1 MNEPFDRAWRRVG
14 LALDRVGFTVEDR
27 DRQKGLYFVRY
38 ADPEAEMGE
47 KGPGLFGAHLAGSND
62 PKVKA
67 EQYRVQ
73 VTAANSSQVHV
84 LNKDGAAERSK
95 TAQRIL
101 ALLHEQLK

>member
-1 MNEPFDRAWRRVG
+1 MQKKDAER
-14 LALDRVGFTVEDR
+14 GFLSR
-27 DRQKGLYFVRY
+27 
-38 ADPEAEMGE
+38 
-47 KGPGLFGAHLAGSND
+47 LFGTSD

-73 VTAANSSQVHV
+73 VTQEKEASMVHV
-84 LNKDGAAERSK
+84 LNKEGGAEISR

>member
-1 MNEPFDRAWRRVG
+1 MKEKDR
-14 LALDRVGFTVEDR
+14 
-27 DRQKGLYFVRY
+27 
-38 ADPEAEMGE
+38 
-47 KGPGLFGAHLAGSND
+47 GLFARLFSFGSD
-62 PKVKA
+62 AKVKA

-73 VTAANSSQVHV
+73 ITQENESSQVHV